1 MVLIVIITTIT
12 IIIIIIIIIIIMT
25 IILERFIPRLEE
37 MGIGRIENEED
48 ICAVALA

>member
-12 IIIIIIIIIIIMT
+12 IIIIIIMT
-25 IILERFIPRLEE
+25 IILERFTPRLEE

>member
-12 IIIIIIIIIIIMT
+12 IIIIIIIMT

>member
-12 IIIIIIIIIIIMT
+12 IIIIIIIIIIMT
-25 IILERFIPRLEE
+25 IILERFTPRLEE